1 MESELDRCSKKA
13 QQAGEDVAAL
23 DSPDAATSGV
33 RDQLKALNDRV
44 SKIKV
49 KIEAYEEHYQDHL
62 KQALEFQRAV
72 RDLLDRI
79 AARKAKLEKQVD
91 PNDRRAILARIAEL
105 EVCMPTLR
113 LGFHGIIAMTWCSF
127 GPE

>member
-1 MESELDRCSKKA
+1 MEGELERCSNNA
-13 QQAGEDVAAL
+13 QKAGEDVASL

-62 KQALEFQRAV
+62 QQSLEFQRAV
-72 RDLLDRI
+72 RDLLDKI
-79 AARKAKLEKQVD
+79 AARKAKLEKDDVD
-91 PNDRRAILARIAEL
+91 PSDKQAILARIAEL
-105 EVCMPTLR
+105 EVSSKTPIL
-113 LGFHGIIAMTWCSF
+113 L
-127 GPE
+127 